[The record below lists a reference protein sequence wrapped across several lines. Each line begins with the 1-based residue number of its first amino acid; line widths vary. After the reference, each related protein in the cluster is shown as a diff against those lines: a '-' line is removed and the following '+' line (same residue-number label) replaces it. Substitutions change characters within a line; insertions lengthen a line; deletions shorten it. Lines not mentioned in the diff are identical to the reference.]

1 MLTYRMGASH
11 LAHPSH
17 SAPPRCFA
25 PAAALPS
32 LRRLACVAA
41 ALVIGIAIMVSL
53 APRRVLAQ
61 AGDGDCRQPL
71 RYVTLDG
78 DLGRTGRGGSA

>member
-1 MLTYRMGASH
+1 MVASRRA
-11 LAHPSH
+11 LPSH
-17 SAPPRCFA
+17 SAPPRRFA
-25 PAAALPS
+25 PAVALPS

-61 AGDGDCRQPL
+61 AGAVDCPQSL
-71 RYVTLDG
+71 RYGNLDG
-78 DLGRTGRGGSA
+78 DMGRTGRGSPA